1 MNRGEISLPHM
12 PLKQGISMF
21 RVLVLLSLIVL
32 LADCGKGEV
41 KKVSEESKIAQ
52 EAFKLAE
59 VIRDAYIKNDRIT
72 LQKNATKDGYRELI
86 GAIKS
91 FDSAELVFTPRWVEI
106 EDSTVYLHISWN
118 GTWIV
123 KRKKTE
129 ERGVAIFVMEERPL
143 KLAQVMRD
151 NPFRQPE

>member
-1 MNRGEISLPHM
+1 MYRG
-12 PLKQGISMF
+12 
-21 RVLVLLSLIVL
+21 LVLLVLIVL
-32 LADCGKGEV
+32 LASCGKGEV

-52 EAFKLAE
+52 EAFRLAE
-59 VIRDAYIKNDRIT
+59 VVRDAYIKNDRVT
-72 LQKNATKDGYRELI
+72 LQKNFTKDGFRELI

-118 GTWIV
+118 GTWV
-123 KRKKTE
+123 VEGKRTE
-129 ERGVAIFVMEERPL
+129 EGGIAIFVMEERPL
-143 KLAQVMRD
+143 KIAQVMRE

>member
-1 MNRGEISLPHM
+1 MYKVVI
-12 PLKQGISMF
+12 
-21 RVLVLLSLIVL
+21 LSALIIFF
-32 LADCGKGEV
+32 ASCGKGEV
-41 KKVSEESKIAQ
+41 KKVSVESKIAQ
-52 EAFKLAE
+52 EAFRLAE
-59 VIRDAYIKNDRIT
+59 VIRDSYIKNDRIT
-72 LQKNATKDGYRELI
+72 LQKNSTKDGYRELI

-123 KRKKTE
+123 KGKRNE
-129 ERGVAIFVMEERPL
+129 ERGVAIFVLEESPL
-143 KLAQVMRD
+143 KLAQVIRE